1 MKKVLQSR
9 INEIYTAKVEQLFNE
24 SMARAEMKKKDQF
37 LISVDEIENRD
48 DFLKLTSELDNWANE
63 YPQVNY

>member
-24 SMARAEMKKKDQF
+24 SMATAEMKKKDQF
-37 LISVDEIENRD
+37 LISVHEIENRD
-48 DFLKLTSELDNWANE
+48 GFLKLTSELDNWAKE
-63 YPQVNY
+63 YPQVDY